1 MGSVVR
7 GTRLCVVWSL
17 LLPPTY
23 TVHSTQYT
31 VESIDTMVWYV
42 VALLYIVSPVFTGD
56 LNRQSVIFN
65 ENTPD
70 VFYCPQ
76 DKPIS
81 IDRML
86 VKSKPM
92 KKLCEHEGRPLPEG
106 AKSDCWNDV
115 DETEY
120 ACSGSHLLSSFWV
133 HIGQTME
140 TSMPGEFTHI
150 SIRGLFAGHV
160 THVSVVWRCPL
171 MRRHF
176 DVTI

>member
-7 GTRLCVVWSL
+7 GTRLCVVCSL

-23 TVHSTQYT
+23 TGHSTQYT
-31 VESIDTMVWYV
+31 VESIDTMVLYV

-120 ACSGSHLLSSFWV
+120 ACSEKSGLCCDLSLPDTKTPSS
-133 HIGQTME
+133 IT
-140 TSMPGEFTHI
+140 TSLYSGPDTTRLEESRTW
-150 SIRGLFAGHV
+150 
-160 THVSVVWRCPL
+160 TCPKFS
-171 MRRHF
+171 RFERN
-176 DVTI
+176 

>member
-1 MGSVVR
+1 MGHSGLPGAHHHGATHWPLSGAAGGEAWCRQTMVAVVSVV
-7 GTRLCVVWSL
+7 LVVFGLVGAS
-17 LLPPTY
+17 
-23 TVHSTQYT
+23 
-31 VESIDTMVWYV
+31 
-42 VALLYIVSPVFTGD
+42 D
-56 LNRQSVIFN
+56 LNRQSIIFN

-76 DKPIS
+76 EKPIS

-120 ACSGSHLLSSFWV
+120 ACTEKKRIMLRLKPPGHENAILDNYVPIFR
-133 HIGQTME
+133 
-140 TSMPGEFTHI
+140 PGEFK
-150 SIRGLFAGHV
+150 IRRTEDLDL
-160 THVSVVWRCPL
+160 SKIL
-171 MRRHF
+171 
-176 DVTI
+176 

>member
-1 MGSVVR
+1 MGSPVWFTTHTLVSR
-7 GTRLCVVWSL
+7 SSQLLQSSTSSSLVFSVWHTMARLLLGLSL
-17 LLPPTY
+17 L
-23 TVHSTQYT
+23 S
-31 VESIDTMVWYV
+31 V
-42 VALLYIVSPVFTGD
+42 VMGGD
-56 LNRQSVIFN
+56 LNRQSIIFN

-92 KKLCEHEGRPLPEG
+92 KKLCEHEGRQLPEG

-120 ACSGSHLLSSFWV
+120 ACSEKKRIMLRLEPPGHENAIIDNYVPIFR
-133 HIGQTME
+133 
-140 TSMPGEFTHI
+140 PGEFK
-150 SIRGLFAGHV
+150 IRRTEDLDL
-160 THVSVVWRCPL
+160 SKIL
-171 MRRHF
+171 
-176 DVTI
+176 